1 MYICICKA
9 VTDGQIREAINQGAC
24 TRKQLI
30 ECLSV
35 GRDCGKCNAEVR
47 ELLNNHASRVR
58 CPINRQLADNPI
70 HQRLEGRPTE
80 AK

>member
-30 ECLSV
+30 ECLRV
-35 GRDCGKCNAEVR
+35 GRDCGKCNADVR
-47 ELLNNHASRVR
+47 ELLNSHVPRIQDTPNTPMHPIGR
-58 CPINRQLADNPI
+58 CPLTMDSAY
-70 HQRLEGRPTE
+70 
-80 AK
+80 

>member
-1 MYICICKA
+1 VYICICKA

-35 GRDCGKCNAEVR
+35 GRDCGKCNADVR
-47 ELLNNHASRVR
+47 ELLTNHAP
-58 CPINRQLADNPI
+58 PINTPVKRTHADIPLAADSA
-70 HQRLEGRPTE
+70 GRS
-80 AK
+80 ASA

>member
-24 TRKQLI
+24 TRKQLR

-35 GRDCGKCNAEVR
+35 GRDCGKCNPDVR
-47 ELLNNHASRVR
+47 ELLK
-58 CPINRQLADNPI
+58 I
-70 HQRLEGRPTE
+70 HTPQDQGSCTAVPHCH
-80 AK
+80 